1 MGMERILKSQS
12 AQEVDPAEENV
23 PDVLS
28 SNSTWEREQSI
39 FRSSMDGH
47 VADQLWR
54 LFDQFL

>member
-1 MGMERILKSQS
+1 MGMERILESQS

-23 PDVLS
+23 PAVL
-28 SNSTWEREQSI
+28 STWEREQSI
-39 FRSSMDGH
+39 FQSSMDGH